1 MMPHFRQIDY
11 NSISPDEALLMR
23 AKLHIRGGKRRLRE
37 GKISLGIVTLYDALN
52 SAIQWYVASS
62 EHKRLLRIKDSD
74 NVNDDHT
81 VSDLLVRAGI
91 IDPRFNY
98 NTFDEL
104 VDMALKKD
112 MSSYDYSNV
121 LKEIE
126 TVMTSLGVM
135 PFDENELPPDRGE

>member
-52 SAIQWYVASS
+52 SAMQWYVASS
-62 EHKRLLRIKDSD
+62 EHKRLLRISDSD
-74 NVNDDHT
+74 NVNDDRT
-81 VSDLLVRAGI
+81 VFDTLIREGI

-135 PFDENELPPDRGE
+135 PFDEKSLPPDRGE